1 MSGLPTEGVKMPEMV
16 RKDGHSMDFESA
28 LSLLVR
34 LEAVSLK
41 AYAMVTLVLT
51 TSMNVAELLG
61 LRRKRVNLST
71 QPIMVGERVLK
82 GETVAVRE
90 NYYRGVFG
98 TVKKK
103 SRNRDLP
110 LPEAVLPILK

>member
-1 MSGLPTEGVKMPEMV
+1 
-16 RKDGHSMDFESA
+16 

-41 AYAMVTLVLT
+41 AYAMVVLALT

-61 LRRKRVNLST
+61 LRRKRVNLGT
-71 QPIMVGERVLK
+71 EPIMLGERVLK

-90 NYYRGVFG
+90 NYYRGAFG
-98 TVKKK
+98 TT
-103 SRNRDLP
+103 
-110 LPEAVLPILK
+110 AVQDVNLAPRR